1 MGWGPSRYRDM
12 RRDLVR
18 EVVNDDEDEEDGEE
32 GGQDGQDRGM
42 RGWAGVR
49 PDIEI

>member
-1 MGWGPSRYRDM
+1 M

-18 EVVNDDEDEEDGEE
+18 EVVNDEEDDEDDVDEEE
-32 GGQDGQDRGM
+32 GGQDGQGRGM
-42 RGWAGVR
+42 RGWAEVR